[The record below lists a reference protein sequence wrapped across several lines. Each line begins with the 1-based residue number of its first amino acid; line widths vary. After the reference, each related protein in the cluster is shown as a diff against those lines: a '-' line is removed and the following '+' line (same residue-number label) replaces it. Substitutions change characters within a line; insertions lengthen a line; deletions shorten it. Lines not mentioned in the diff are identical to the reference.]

1 MEFEFLGEV
10 SGKSEKPST
19 TKPNDSGIEF
29 EFLDEATEQPSGFLR
44 QAADIPIQF
53 AKGGLQGTRGLTDIF
68 GADNPVSKTI
78 AGYEDYMDDLLSA
91 ESKNDSAYVARR
103 LQEAKD
109 GGFLD
114 KITVG
119 LEAFSTAPL
128 ETTANVVGY
137 MVPQLAAGVAGKA
150 AQLGKAAQVGLTLG
164 TSLAQGAGTAKGD
177 LYQNTKSHLR
187 EIGVPEDQIEP
198 AAVEAQA
205 WNGKNLDNILGQAG
219 LNAIASRYGAEAIL
233 TRVLTKQGKE
243 VSGGIIGG
251 ILKGA
256 GKEMPLDHSG
266 LR

>member
-114 KITVG
+114 KITAG
-119 LEAFSTAPL
+119 FEAFSTAPL
-128 ETTANVVGY
+128 ETIANVVGY
-137 MVPQLAAGVAGKA
+137 MVPQLAAGVAGRAAMLTKA
-150 AQLGKAAQVGLTLG
+150 GAAAGFAQNVGIAGKVASLTEKGKKAQVGLTLG

-187 EIGVPEDQIEP
+187 EIGVSEDQIEP

-205 WNGKNLDNILGQAG
+205 WNGKNL
-219 LNAIASRYGAEAIL
+219 
-233 TRVLTKQGKE
+233 QG
-243 VSGGIIGG
+243 I
-251 ILKGA
+251 
-256 GKEMPLDHSG
+256 
-266 LR
+266 